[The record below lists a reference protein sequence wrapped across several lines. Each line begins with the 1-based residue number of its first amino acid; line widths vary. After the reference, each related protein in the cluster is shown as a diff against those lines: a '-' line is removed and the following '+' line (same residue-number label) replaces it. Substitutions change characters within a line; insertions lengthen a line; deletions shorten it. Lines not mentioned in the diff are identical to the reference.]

1 MEQGFRDVAE
11 WEEEFSPTP
20 VKPSLHAIVKPKTK
34 GEYIAYSISQVGSP
48 PVWGLFALALVATTL
63 TFANDWPWLGLYL
76 LLNILTPL
84 SFLVWQLRRGS
95 ITDLDIQ
102 LREQRRNTLLVTIG
116 GFAFTWL
123 VMLFGGA
130 PPALTLLAGAGMLQ
144 WIIIFA
150 ITMRWKVSIHS
161 TSATGVAIL
170 ILRIFG
176 LSAVPLVISIPLIAW
191 SRVKLRHHTP
201 AQTIVGVILGAIV
214 SWLAMLLSPAF

>member
-1 MEQGFRDVAE
+1 MEQEFRDIAE
-11 WEEEFSPTP
+11 WEEGFVPTP
-20 VKPSLHAIVKPKTK
+20 VKPLLHAIVKPKTK
-34 GEYIAYSISQVGSP
+34 GEYIAYGISQVGSP

-63 TFANDWPWLGLYL
+63 TFANAWPWLGLYL
-76 LLNILTPL
+76 LLDVLTPL

-116 GFAFTWL
+116 GFALTWL
-123 VMLFGGA
+123 VMLLGGA

>member
-1 MEQGFRDVAE
+1 MQQKFRDTIE
-11 WEEEFSPTP
+11 WEEEIVPTP
-20 VKPSLHAIVKPKTK
+20 VKPVLHAVVKPKTR
-34 GEYIAYSISQVGSP
+34 GEYIAYGISQVGSP
-48 PVWGLFALALVATTL
+48 PVWGIFALALVTTTL
-63 TFANDWPWLGLYL
+63 TFSKAWPWLSLYL
-76 LLNILTPL
+76 LLDVLTPL

-116 GFAFTWL
+116 GFALTWL
-123 VMLFGGA
+123 VMLIGGA
-130 PPALTLLAGAGMLQ
+130 PPALTLMAGAGMLQ
-144 WIIIFA
+144 WIIIFG

-161 TSATGVAIL
+161 TSATGVAII

-176 LSAVPLVISIPLIAW
+176 LSAAPLVVSIPLIAW

-201 AQTIVGVILGAIV
+201 AQTIVGVILGVIV

>member
-1 MEQGFRDVAE
+1 M
-11 WEEEFSPTP
+11 
-20 VKPSLHAIVKPKTK
+20 
-34 GEYIAYSISQVGSP
+34 
-48 PVWGLFALALVATTL
+48 GLFSLALVATTL

-214 SWLAMLLSPAF
+214 PGWPCFSARPSK